1 MTSHTGKKVGGR
13 LQPSKLPDSTV
24 PAAIEQFLTNVVSG
38 CLRDSLVARMAFMK
52 KSLST
57 V

>member
-24 PAAIEQFLTNVVSG
+24 PATIEQFLTNVVSG
-38 CLRDSLVARMAFMK
+38 CLRDSLVALMAFM